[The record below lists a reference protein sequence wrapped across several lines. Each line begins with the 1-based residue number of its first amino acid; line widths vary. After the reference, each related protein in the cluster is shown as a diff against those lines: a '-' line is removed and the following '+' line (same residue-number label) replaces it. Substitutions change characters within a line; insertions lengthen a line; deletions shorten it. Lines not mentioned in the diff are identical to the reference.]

1 MRPNLQ
7 PIILYSFVF
16 LLLVGCSASENS
28 DDRNADT
35 TSPNDIQTDAEE
47 DIQQDSEDTNEDIN
61 EAEDIDEEETVP
73 SLQNVRSEALEGM
86 VNFSWDLPEDNT
98 YTEIRITASP
108 ADVMWGE
115 AERRVD
121 PEATEYLFDKLVNDV
136 HYTFEIQA
144 FSDGE
149 AVGEAII
156 RDAIP
161 FSRPLL
167 SVGVHQSLP
176 IIDSVTK
183 KRALGW
189 GALVEQVG
197 SAYSWSPDGTKLVT
211 YLGARQRCALFDRAT
226 REEIQLDPSDE
237 FGILCLPSDYSWS
250 PDSRQLAFVRRLVE
264 NGVPSNQ
271 RTTYSVVDTQTGEIE
286 SGWPNPSEFHP
297 ISIILYLDWS
307 PDGERLAISP
317 SYSDRP
323 ARVMVINTNT
333 KEFELN
339 WPDYTGVGPYHSI
352 NDMQWSPDSIRLA
365 IAHLSGFFNTTE
377 AGYLILNAESKEV
390 ETDWPEIVATNP
402 DSLAWSPDGGLLI
415 LAYWHSRN
423 TGMQVINT
431 ATRENEPG
439 WPTDWPRI
447 QDVAWSHDGEILAMN
462 SAESPYLLI
471 IDRDS
476 KTIADGWAPL
486 TKPVGRLSW
495 SPQHDP
501 PTAPTDVEVTRTNRS
516 ATLSWTAPADAKILD
531 YRVTIEPAAQVDGP
545 ADYLVFDPA
554 ATEHVIEGLDP
565 AVEYSV
571 SISAI
576 SVFGVGEAATSS
588 SY

>member
-7 PIILYSFVF
+7 PIVLYSFVF
-16 LLLVGCSASENS
+16 LLLFGCSASENS

-35 TSPNDIQTDAEE
+35 TSQNDVHIDTEE
-47 DIQQDSEDTNEDIN
+47 DIQQDSEDTSDDIN
-61 EAEDIDEEETVP
+61 EVEDIDEEVPEP
-73 SLQNVRSEALEGM
+73 SLQNVRSRGLEGM
-86 VNFSWDLPEDNT
+86 VNFSWDLPEDTIFN
-98 YTEIRITASP
+98 EIRITASP
-108 ADVMWGE
+108 AVLMWGD
-115 AERRVD
+115 AERRIG

-149 AVGEAII
+149 EVGEAFIH
-156 RDAIP
+156 DAIP
-161 FSRPLL
+161 VSRSLL
-167 SVGVHQSLP
+167 AVGA
-176 IIDSVTK
+176 IFDSVTRQ
-183 KRALGW
+183 RAPGW
-189 GALVEQVG
+189 GALVEQAG
-197 SAYSWSPDGTKLVT
+197 SALSWSPDGTKLLT
-211 YLGARQRCALFDRAT
+211 YLRADLRCALFDRAT
-226 REEIQLDPSDE
+226 RQEIQLEPSDE
-237 FGILCLPSDYSWS
+237 FGTLCLPADYGWS

-264 NGVPSNQ
+264 NGVPSDQ
-271 RTTYSVVDTQTGEIE
+271 RTTYSVLDTQTGEIE
-286 SGWPNPSEFHP
+286 SGWPNPSEIQP
-297 ISIILYLDWS
+297 ISNLFSIDWS

-317 SYSDRP
+317 SYGGRP
-323 ARVMVINTNT
+323 ARVMIVDTNT
-333 KEFELN
+333 KDFEPD
-339 WPDYTGVGPYHSI
+339 WPDSTNVPSHFFPLA
-352 NDMQWSPDSIRLA
+352 DMRWSPDSKRLA
-365 IAHLSGFFNTTE
+365 IAHPSGFFNTTE
-377 AGYLILNAESKEV
+377 AGYLILNAESKEF
-390 ETDWPEIVATNP
+390 ETDWPEIVTTNP
-402 DSLAWSPDGGLLI
+402 GNLAWSPDGELLI
-415 LAYWHSRN
+415 LAYGHSQN

-439 WPTDWPRI
+439 WPTDWRKI
-447 QDVAWSHDGEILAMN
+447 QDVAWSHDSESLAIS

-501 PTAPTDVEVTRTNRS
+501 PTAPTDVEVTRADDS

-565 AVEYSV
+565 EVEYSV

-588 SY
+588 SF